1 MHYAACHL
9 SHINKKVSIL
19 NQPTSKFY
27 QWELVGWLWL
37 AFFLNQ
43 GDRQIYNTVIPL
55 IKPDLDLSDVQV
67 GLVATIF
74 IFVYGL
80 LVPIAGYAGDIFQR
94 KWIVFTSLLVFSVGT
109 LFTGTASTFI
119 FLVIYRSVAT
129 GAGEAFYYPAAN
141 TLIAEHHQRTR
152 AMAISIHQTANY
164 VGVVAS
170 GFIAGYIGEQ
180 FGWRSSFYTFGLAGV
195 VVAAIIALRVKND
208 RISTDEST
216 NDQISIRAAIRYT
229 LAKKTL
235 IYLSIAFGLM
245 VFALLGYLTWM
256 PTFLHEKFDLPL
268 SEAGFSSM
276 FYHHVLAFVGVL
288 LGGRWSDHI
297 AKRRKKF
304 RVEIKVIGM
313 LLGAPFI
320 FIMGSV
326 SNLWWC
332 YAGLAGYGLFR
343 GIYDSNLFAALYEV
357 IEPKYRS
364 SATGIMISFAFIVG
378 ALAPVVLG
386 WIKQQAGLE
395 LAIQSLAVAQ
405 IIAAVLLVLAA
416 KYTFSHDQISE

>member
-1 MHYAACHL
+1 MKNNL
-9 SHINKKVSIL
+9 IIQ
-19 NQPTSKFY
+19 QPIKAY
-27 QWELVGWLWL
+27 YRWELILWLWL

-55 IKPDLDLSDVQV
+55 IKPDLNLTDVQI

-74 IFVYGL
+74 LLVYGL
-80 LVPIAGYAGDIFQR
+80 LVPFAGYAGDLFQR
-94 KWIVFTSLLVFSVGT
+94 KWIVFTSLLVFSIGT
-109 LFTGTASTFI
+109 LFTGTASTFV

-141 TLIAEHHQRTR
+141 TLIAQHHQRTR

-170 GFIAGYIGEQ
+170 GFLAGYIGEQ
-180 FGWRSSFYTFGLAGV
+180 FGWRSSFYAFGAAGV
-195 VVAAIIALRVKND
+195 VVAAIIALRVKSD
-208 RISTDEST
+208 KITEQGVSR
-216 NDQISIRAAIRYT
+216 DQITIREAIQYT

-235 IYLSIAFGLM
+235 ILLSSAFGLM

-256 PTFLHEKFDLPL
+256 PTFLHEKFGLPL
-268 SEAGFSSM
+268 AEAGFSSM
-276 FYHHVLAFVGVL
+276 FYHHLLAFVGVL

-297 AKRRKKF
+297 AKQRKKF
-304 RVEIKVIGM
+304 RVEIKMMGM

-320 FIMGSV
+320 FMMGSV
-326 SNLWWC
+326 SDLWWC
-332 YAGLAGYGLFR
+332 YLGLAGYGLFR
-343 GIYDSNLFAALYEV
+343 GMYDSNLFAALYEV

-378 ALAPVVLG
+378 ALAPVALG

-395 LAIQSLAVAQ
+395 LAIQCLAIAQ
-405 IIAAVLLVLAA
+405 IIAGILLALATR
-416 KYTFSHDQISE
+416 YTFSKDQISE